1 MIVERCDF
9 GRGDSIDG
17 YIVDKLLG
25 EGTFGKV
32 FKVSKA
38 GQVYA
43 LKLLKLWELDPE
55 LRQNYSARFEME
67 YQTGRIDSPYLVH
80 SCGHGFVKGNP
91 YIVME
96 FCSGGDL
103 TGLNRNADWVKIARH
118 VLLGLKAL
126 HQHGKVHRDLKP
138 ENVLLKQDGTAVLT
152 DFGISG
158 DRNKRLTER
167 NFLGVPMGQFGT
179 WAYMPPE
186 QVNPKR
192 GDATVLPTTDI
203 FSFGVMMYQLLTGKF
218 PFGELRTEGDLAL
231 YIKNG
236 SEGNW
241 NRSLLTLSAQ
251 GTTFMPIIEGCLR
264 PDFRKRLQSAD
275 DVLCLLPST
284 GSEKVDLGNEYAE
297 PKGPIAGYRLRVMQ
311 GEEYG
316 KVYDL
321 NAMRC
326 SKITMGRADVSVQ
339 NVITI
344 REEQSKYVSR
354 RHCTLEYMPQY
365 KMWVIHDGQYNAATN
380 GWKHSL
386 NGTYVNSSEVGDAGF
401 YLRAGDIV
409 SIGDVKLRM
418 EAYSSDSVCN
428 SQRIDDVLKSVNAH
442 SQFAP
447 HVGTPSV
454 RLATT
459 GNVTLDVLSPFVYY
473 IQTSKI
479 ELSYGGK
486 TYAVNDG
493 YSGTGFLLSDGRFV
507 TARHVVQPWMFHS
520 ADSDDERLL
529 ILNKL
534 SSAGAVIKHFFN
546 AYSPTGDKMS
556 FISTNARI
564 DSSSDKWS
572 WLGGESYLLGDLSKD
587 WASFQ
592 TNKVGRLV
600 ADGSLSNDLP
610 MQADLKILGYPLG
623 LGAHLRDNDISPLYS
638 EAKVARRGLY
648 EGRIVIT
655 AISYEHGNS
664 GGPVFATLKN
674 GDLRVVG
681 IVSASIGGST
691 GYIVPISAIR

>member
-32 FKVSKA
+32 FKVTKA

-179 WAYMPPE
+179 LIYMPPE
-186 QVNPKR
+186 QLKPKR

-231 YIKNG
+231 YLKN
-236 SEGNW
+236 SEEGNW
-241 NRSLLTLSAQ
+241 NRSPLTLSAQ
-251 GTTFMPIIEGCLR
+251 GTTFLPIIEGCLR

-275 DVLCLLPST
+275 DVLRLLPST
-284 GSEKVDLGNEYAE
+284 GSEKVDSGNEYAE

-459 GNVTLDVLSPFVYY
+459 GNVTLDALSPFVYFVLLRRL
-473 IQTSKI
+473 
-479 ELSYGGK
+479 EL
-486 TYAVNDG
+486 TYNGNTRVVENIG
-493 YSGTGFLLSDGRFV
+493 SGTGFLLNDGRFV
-507 TARHVVQPWMFHS
+507 TARHVVNPWLFNPGENELKWNVIAYNGGS
-520 ADSDDERLL
+520 V
-529 ILNKL
+529 KL
-534 SSAGAVIKHFFN
+534 YLD

-556 FISTNARI
+556 FVSTNARI
-564 DSSSDKWS
+564 DSSSDKVYVKDGVRFALAEDW
-572 WLGGESYLLGDLSKD
+572 SKD
-587 WASFQ
+587 WATFQ

-600 ADGSLSNDLP
+600 ANGPLSSNLP
-610 MQADLKILGYPLG
+610 MQTDLKILGYPFG
-623 LGAHLRDNDISPLYS
+623 FGVHLNDISPLYS
-638 EAKVARRGLY
+638 EAKVARSGL
-648 EGRIVIT
+648 EDGCILTT
-655 AISYEHGNS
+655 ATTFEHGNS
-664 GGPVFATLKN
+664 GGPVFVTLKN
-674 GDLRVVG
+674 GDLQVIG
-681 IVSASIGGST
+681 LVSAGQGRST
-691 GYIVPISAIR
+691 GFVVPMYVIK